1 MQWWHALGY
10 SENAEDRSST
20 LAGEVREK
28 IPEMMIFELNF
39 KKLEGKKMGKDSEA
53 EERALRRRHEIMT
66 CLMWFSATSFL

>member
-1 MQWWHALGY
+1 MMACTGY

-39 KKLEGKKMGKDSEA
+39 
-53 EERALRRRHEIMT
+53 
-66 CLMWFSATSFL
+66 